1 MEDKVELRNS
11 VKNAQLILAYA
22 SERGID
28 VREEIIVSIINVRKK
43 LDLGDDLEETE
54 AKFWMV
60 YSELARLIRP
70 VSIESLEVI
79 RGNRRAEP
87 SRWFV
92 NIFRSKSLSSQYLKT
107 YRWVGIFIL
116 VVMLLVQ
123 IYWVIGAKL
132 IADFHSL
139 PIELEKVMKEKI
151 EKEKMLGE
159 KAVESFEIN
168 LLQSKIWNIEDNL
181 ASSSI
186 VIRKW
191 NRIWQMV
198 IPVSSDSTDT
208 EASSESALLEM
219 KYASFA
225 LDAIKEYFLPLLYG
239 LLGAFAYIFRN
250 IFQEIKEKTLTSE
263 SNIKYVLRL
272 HLGALTGLAVG
283 WFFGDDE
290 GKSVFTISNL
300 SPLALSFLAGY
311 SVEIFFSGMDKI
323 INSFSSEKES
333 EKSEALQGTLEVK
346 AQ

>member
-139 PIELEKVMKEKI
+139 PIELEKIMKEKI

-323 INSFSSEKES
+323 INSFSSEKEA